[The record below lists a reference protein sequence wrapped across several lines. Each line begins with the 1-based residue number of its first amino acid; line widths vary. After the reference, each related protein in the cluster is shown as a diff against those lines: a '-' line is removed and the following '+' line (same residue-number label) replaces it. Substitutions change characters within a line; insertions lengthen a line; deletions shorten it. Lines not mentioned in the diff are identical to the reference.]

1 MSHFVA
7 TSPRATLMKL
17 GKPPLP
23 MRIHT
28 IALSGILL
36 LAMASAA
43 AATSSSTQKR
53 HTATKP
59 AAAAAAKSARA
70 HASPKSKNSTPPS
83 KRGATKNKPAQPS
96 APRAHQSAHKQ
107 QQTIARVSAAS
118 TRRHRM
124 TAGEKRLA
132 RIRQLAQSRSASI
145 ETEAIERH
153 ALIDPAPTRHTETA
167 ATSPSPLKGSYE
179 SLVRQNERSVLE
191 GLERIEDEDDLN
203 DRIAAGVLVPVPT
216 SQLLAINGNLPENRR
231 YCRPWTADFLRD
243 LARAHS
249 AEFASP
255 LMVTSAV
262 RTVEYQKQLKT
273 VNGNAAAA
281 EGDIASPHLT
291 GGSIDIAKS
300 PMSRKEIAWMRKWLL
315 AMQQTGQIDVEEEFK
330 QSCFHITVYN
340 TYEPLPELKPQTKR
354 RLTRAAAK
362 PSTAENPAH
371 GE

>member
-1 MSHFVA
+1 MPF
-7 TSPRATLMKL
+7 TRATLKRL

-43 AATSSSTQKR
+43 AATSSSTQKHHAAR
-53 HTATKP
+53 KPAAPEAGKTARNHASTNKKTAAPSKRTATKP
-59 AAAAAAKSARA
+59 AQKPTSRTHQVALKPQSSATRVASRA
-70 HASPKSKNSTPPS
+70 SV
-83 KRGATKNKPAQPS
+83 Q
-96 APRAHQSAHKQ
+96 
-107 QQTIARVSAAS
+107 S
-118 TRRHRM
+118 TRHHRL
-124 TAGEKRLA
+124 TTGEKRLA
-132 RIRQLAQSRSASI
+132 RIHQLALRRAAPI
-145 ETEAIERH
+145 EPEAIEPHSYLEATPSRR
-153 ALIDPAPTRHTETA
+153 IETA
-167 ATSPSPLKGSYE
+167 ANTPSPLKGSYD
-179 SLVRQNERSVLE
+179 SLVRQNQRSELE

-203 DRIAAGVLVPVPT
+203 DRISAGVLVPVPT
-216 SQLLAINGNLPENRR
+216 SQQLAINANLPENRR

-243 LARAHS
+243 LSRAHS
-249 AEFASP
+249 SEFASP

-262 RTVEYQKQLKT
+262 RTVEYQRQLQT

-281 EGDIASPHLT
+281 EGDVASPHLT

-315 AMQQTGQIDVEEEFK
+315 EMQKTGHIDVEEEFK

-340 TYEPLPELKPQTKR
+340 TYEPLPELKPQPKR
-354 RLTRAAAK
+354 RLTRTAAK
-362 PSTAENPAH
+362 PTTDEYPSH